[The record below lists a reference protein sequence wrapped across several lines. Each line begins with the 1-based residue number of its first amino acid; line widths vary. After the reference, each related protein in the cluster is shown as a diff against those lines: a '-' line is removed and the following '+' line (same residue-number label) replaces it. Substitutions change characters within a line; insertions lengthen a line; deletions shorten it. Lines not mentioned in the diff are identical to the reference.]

1 MRAVFRP
8 LREFPS
14 MSNNLEVLTLR
25 YTTAFE
31 EYKGIVDKNAEL
43 SLTGGKPSEQAL
55 LQEERAF
62 EELDSARQALLDAA
76 AQAYP
81 TLH

>member
-1 MRAVFRP
+1 MKAVFRP
-8 LREFPS
+8 MKEFPS
-14 MSNNLEVLTLR
+14 MNNSVEVLTLR
-25 YTTAFE
+25 YRTAFD
-31 EYKGIVDKNAEL
+31 EYQGILDKNAEL
-43 SLTGGKPSEQAL
+43 SLTGGKPSEQAVI
-55 LQEERAF
+55 QEERAF